1 MRKLFSSIL
10 LIASFN
16 SFGQNAKPSVAAGNN
31 VAITLPTSTVS
42 LVGKACDADGSV
54 SIFKWSGNAG
64 TITSPNSAAT
74 TVTGLSAA
82 GNYVFKL
89 KATDNSGLT
98 DSSSVTVVVN
108 PALPPTN
115 NTAPRA
121 YAGNDVS
128 IQLPTNSVNLIGKG
142 TDADGIVTAYLWTK
156 EVGSGGSFSNP
167 NAATATFSGL
177 TAGEYRLRLT
187 VTDNNGSTG
196 SDTIHI
202 KVSGANPP
210 PPPPD
215 TSTNNGYSLVYQNGF
230 NTINDIDPCDH
241 QQWGSDAIQNHLST
255 TIFRTGPGSFKS
267 VPSSVSSGIRSE
279 VQLNGPNDA
288 NCTSPYEGICEYD
301 AYYDNFFCGSGHSLQ
316 IHPATNGGSGT
327 GLYHVGCNPNRFDF
341 VSVESGQSGT
351 HYPVNYNVPLKQWI
365 HIKIQ
370 YKWGAGGYWLMWID
384 GVQVCNVLNKKVGD
398 GSAIDWKIGTNMWLN
413 QSSVIYYDNLKI
425 WKKL

>member
-128 IQLPTNSVNLIGKG
+128 IQLPTNIVNLVGKG
-142 TDADGIVTAYLWTK
+142 TDVDGIVTAFLWTK
-156 EVGSGGSFSNP
+156 EIGSGGSFTNP
-167 NAATATFSGL
+167 NTASTTFSGL
-177 TAGEYRLRLT
+177 SAGDYRLRLT
-187 VTDNNGSTG
+187 VTDNNGATG
-196 SDTIHI
+196 SDTVHI
-202 KVSGANPP
+202 RVSGANPP

-215 TSTNNGYSLVYQNGF
+215 TTSNYDGYTLIYTNGYDRQADLDPFGHGQIGNG
-230 NTINDIDPCDH
+230 
-241 QQWGSDAIQNHLST
+241 SLST
-255 TIFRTGPGSFKS
+255 TLYKTAPGSFKA
-267 VPSSVSSGIRSE
+267 VPANVSSGIRSE
-279 VQLNGPNDA
+279 VQYNEAQTPLF
-288 NCTSPYEGICEYD
+288 GIVEYD
-301 AYYDNFFCGSGHSLQ
+301 AYYEVIFQNSGHSFQ
-316 IHPATNGGSGT
+316 WHPSTTNGSGT
-327 GLYHVGCNPNRFDF
+327 GLYHVNGKIDF
-341 VSVESGQSGT
+341 VSVESGQTGT
-351 HYPVNYNVPLKQWI
+351 HYVTGYTIPQGRWI
-365 HIKIQ
+365 HIKMT
-370 YKWGAGGYWLMWID
+370 YGFGTNGYIKLEID
-384 GVQVCNVLNKKVGD
+384 GVTLLNKTGIKMGD
-398 GSAIDWKIGTNMWLN
+398 GSRPYMKHGSNQWTN
-413 QSSVIYYDNLKI
+413 SPSVIYYDNLKVYS
-425 WKKL
+425 KN